1 MALKWYILQ
10 FKPNSEK
17 IAVRNLNQQGFETF
31 LPLESATSYKISSS
45 SNYNRPLFPGY
56 MFVAC
61 EASNLNWTSINSTYG
76 VSRLVA
82 SGLRP
87 LSVSNKIITELMLRC
102 DDLGRLL
109 PQKKLQKNDTV
120 RILKGPFSDFLAKV
134 VSTDAN
140 QRIWILMDIMGRKT
154 RLQINSNELHLQI

>member
-1 MALKWYILQ
+1 
-10 FKPNSEK
+10 
-17 IAVRNLNQQGFETF
+17 
-31 LPLESATSYKISSS
+31 
-45 SNYNRPLFPGY
+45 
-56 MFVAC
+56 
-61 EASNLNWTSINSTYG
+61 
-76 VSRLVA
+76 
-82 SGLRP
+82 
-87 LSVSNKIITELMLRC
+87 MLRC

-154 RLQINSNELHLQI
+154 RLQINSNKLHLQI